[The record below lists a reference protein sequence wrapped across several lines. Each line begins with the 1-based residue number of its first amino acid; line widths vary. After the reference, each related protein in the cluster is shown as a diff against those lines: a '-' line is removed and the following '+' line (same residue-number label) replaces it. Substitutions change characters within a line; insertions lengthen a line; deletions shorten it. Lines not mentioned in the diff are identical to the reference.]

1 MTTYSIQGPDGKTY
15 TIDGPEGASKEDVIA
30 AIQRKSVEAS
40 TPRDYTLGE
49 LVGKGFTRGAK
60 QIGSALG
67 DVLPAMV
74 GSAVGADE
82 YAKRQMAEAAGTQE
96 EIARKY
102 APQYGSTEDIHGVG
116 DALKYALES
125 VAEQGPNI
133 ATSIIPGVGGAGV
146 AGALARRGVVG
157 AAETAAKEAGEAALT
172 AEAKQALLKESA
184 AEIAKKQAMGMNL
197 GVYLGSFSQN
207 TPEVFQ
213 NIYNQTGELAPG
225 AALLAGSIS
234 SALDSALPAYI
245 LKKIT
250 GPAKVGLIEKILE
263 DSGMQKGIIRKAVS
277 ALPEAAAMEGLT
289 EGTQEAI
296 SMAAEQF
303 ISQNKDVFNS
313 EGWNRIIESAIK
325 GAVVGGVFGGTSG
338 AIEGAKE
345 KFTKPIT
352 SSDQQPAPGTEPA
365 PTDLP
370 PTTPLSPTDA
380 IINKA
385 LFVDEDLI
393 NTLGLPKNAGIVK
406 RIKDLEINQ
415 ENATV
420 IKAELSKYQGDDV
433 VKENINKLFDRPEFQ
448 GVQIGQQPRGT
459 RTTGSGDNISVS
471 DGSTTQTTT
480 GKTKKP
486 NGAGAA
492 GVGVDAT
499 ELNARVEGSE
509 AAETNTLT
517 KSALDLLKSV
527 AEGGVPAIM
536 TNNLRKIAIANGI
549 KDITPAWTPNQV
561 IEALQAKLDAAPAAP
576 TVKINKASEVLKK
589 EPELTPEELAAA
601 NAPKKQTKYDYSGI
615 TPLLEQAHKDGI
627 ISTENLQAAKKMM
640 ENDTYSPAEI
650 AALLENS
657 QKQREAGVT
666 GTGKKLLPPNQQK
679 AANVWNSVSNRV
691 KFDEL
696 VPEDQ
701 ATIVDAHNNN
711 RIDRDLVDEIVEGGG
726 YLDYSTKDATKD
738 MSIVNTMEEHV
749 DIHDAI
755 KGSKTLGQALKNV
768 LDKHSDMLLP
778 AQAKLIN
785 RLLNVRKAVN
795 AKFNHSPT
803 KSSPLTT
810 DDRVAVGHYTQNA
823 HEVTLWQEGGLKT
836 LLHEAVHAA
845 AITEMY
851 NHIVKSAR
859 RDGNNYVKD
868 ARGRLIWD
876 HKVKNNS
883 PIGKQLF
890 AIFNAAKEAA
900 AKEKREYYGLTNID
914 EFIAE
919 TFSDPMFQL
928 FLTRQP
934 SVSNKPGSNL
944 LQDFLNAVREMLGV
958 PASQKTMFDDVVNL
972 SPTLFKGK
980 QNVLDKAIDALSGT
994 EYNMVYR
1001 GGVDPTGARKIL
1013 SSIGQTVK
1021 DLPAYNSTIAKEVRN
1036 ATSLLPDNMKAL
1048 ALSFMSL
1055 PQKVDLFA
1063 DRLPILKDLLKIL
1076 EVRGHRVEELHKE
1089 VEDMTFQGINTLQE
1103 MTKKYGPQVVNK
1115 FNKIGSE
1122 LSARKIDPRL
1132 TESQQTNWDEQLIR
1146 AWKNLPEELTSDKIV
1161 GEKVVTRIVNGIET
1175 KIKLPVRKGLAYQI
1189 SDRYEEYRQQI
1200 IDNIERVA
1208 GGNVAADLRKRFEKN
1223 KISFY
1228 LPLRR
1233 KGNYRLAYFDKFGKE
1248 RTIKHFETPAELERA
1263 KEKALK
1269 SGATNVQSSLMT
1281 RQVNYKET
1289 PPLGFVKEV
1298 IDTLD
1303 KSIESSPEKDDL
1315 INEIYKMYL
1324 NLFPDDSIR
1333 LQIQE
1338 REGIPGYIEDIVGGF
1353 ADTGSRLSLQ
1363 LSNLEYKP
1371 QLDAAFKTLDEQQRE
1386 FINGN
1391 PDKNIPPHD
1400 DLKENAMISQVVQ
1413 DMNGQRKFIENP
1425 VADSISAQLS
1435 WVSYIWNIA
1444 GNVSSAIINLTQVPM
1459 VVMPML
1465 GGEYTWNEAYDALST
1480 AYKMYFKGGLFN
1492 DNNRNFLPDHT
1503 FGAKLKPGDKHYK
1516 LYHAALGRSTIR
1528 RGIGYELNELRQK
1541 SAEDFTGTKAK
1552 IYTSLGWIFQNS
1564 ERMNR
1569 EVTLI
1574 AAYDLEMARLAKKG
1588 ITGEKAVDA
1597 AIEKA
1602 IETTT
1607 RAHSHALSEAGPKMF
1622 QNGIGKVAFT
1632 FKRFAQAQIY
1642 NMARLFYVATR
1653 DMPTKEREIARK
1665 QFLGIMGMTY
1675 VFSGLQ
1681 GLPVYGGLN
1690 MLSSAIAG
1698 MFGDD
1703 DEPYDFDEEVREIFG
1718 DIGYKGPLNKLLN
1731 IDIAAR
1737 TGFNG
1742 MVFHDDPRRLAEV
1755 GFGPYFIE
1763 HFFGPAYQTLA
1774 VNPTRAAKLWDEG
1787 HTERAIETLMP
1798 SALKNMMKGF
1808 RFATEG
1814 ATTTNGIKI
1823 IDDPNALNNLLQVF
1837 GFTNAD
1843 LSEAYTRA
1851 SSLKKYEKHILDRR
1865 THLLDTYYLAKS
1877 NGDTEMMSKIRD
1889 DMRTYS
1895 SKVPAGIKI
1904 TEDTISRSTRG
1915 HKEREKQ
1922 ARDGVVI
1929 SKKLKNQAVE
1939 EAGA

>member
-1 MTTYSIQGPDGKTY
+1 MATYSIQGPDGKTY
-15 TIDGPEGASKEDVIA
+15 TIDGPDGASKEEVVA
-30 AIQRKSVEAS
+30 AIKRKSVEES
-40 TPRDYTLGE
+40 MPRDYTLGE
-49 LVGKGFTRGAK
+49 IVGKGFTRGTK
-60 QIGSALG
+60 QISSALG
-67 DVLPAMV
+67 DVLPAML

-82 YAKRQMAEAAGTQE
+82 YAKRQMDEARLSQE
-96 EIARKY
+96 VIASQY
-102 APQYGSTEDIHGVG
+102 APQYGSTKDIQGVG
-116 DALKYALES
+116 DALKYALEAVS
-125 VAEQGPNI
+125 EQGPNI
-133 ATSIIPGVGGAGV
+133 ATSLIPGVGGAGV

-172 AEAKQALLKESA
+172 AGAKQALLKESA
-184 AEIAKKQAMGMNL
+184 ADIAKKQAMGMNL

-225 AALLAGSIS
+225 AALLAGSVS
-234 SALDSALPAYI
+234 SALDSALPAFI

-263 DSGMQKGIIRKAVS
+263 DSGMQKGIVRKAVS

-325 GAVVGGVFGGTSG
+325 GAVVGGVFGGASG

-345 KFTKPIT
+345 KSTKPIT
-352 SSDQQPAPGTEPA
+352 PSTQEPTPGTEPA

-370 PTTPLSPTDA
+370 PITPLSPSDVT
-380 IINKA
+380 INKA

-406 RIKDLEINQ
+406 RIKDLEIN
-415 ENATV
+415 EDNATV

-459 RTTGSGDNISVS
+459 TTQGLGDDISVS

-480 GKTKKP
+480 GKVADVD
-486 NGAGAA
+486 GAGVTGA
-492 GVGVDAT
+492 GVDAT

-527 AEGGVPAIM
+527 ADGGVPAMM
-536 TNNLRKIAIANGI
+536 TNNLRKIAIDNGI
-549 KDITPAWTPNQV
+549 KDLTPAWTPNQV
-561 IEALQAKLDAAPAAP
+561 IEALQTKLAAAPAAP
-576 TVKINKASEVLKK
+576 TIKINKAPEVLKQ
-589 EPELTPEELAAA
+589 EPELTPEEITAA

-615 TPLLEQAHKDGI
+615 TPLLDRALKEGI
-627 ISTENLQAAKKMM
+627 ISNENYQQAQKMM
-640 ENDTYSPAEI
+640 ENDTFSPLEI
-650 AALLENS
+650 AAQLENA

-666 GTGKKLLPPNQQK
+666 GTGKKVLPPDQQK
-679 AANVWNSVSNRV
+679 VANAWNNFSKRV

-696 VPEDQ
+696 VDQDQ
-701 ATIVDAHNNN
+701 AVITDAFNNGKL
-711 RIDRDLVDEIVEGGG
+711 DRDLVDEIIQDSG
-726 YLDYSTKDATKD
+726 YYDYSKKDVSRD

-749 DIHDAI
+749 DIHDAV

-768 LDKHSDMLLP
+768 LDKHPDMLLP
-778 AQAKLIN
+778 AQSKLIN

-851 NHIVKSAR
+851 NHIVKSAKR
-859 RDGNNYVKD
+859 VGDKYIKD
-868 ARGRLIWD
+868 ARGRLIWE

-1001 GGVDPTGARKIL
+1001 GGVDATGARKIL

-1063 DRLPILKDLLKIL
+1063 DRLPVLQDMLKIL
-1076 EVRGHRVEELHKE
+1076 EFRGARVEELLKE
-1089 VEDMTFQGINTLQE
+1089 VENMTFNGIETI
-1103 MTKKYGPQVVNK
+1103 KKFSPEVVAK

-1132 TESQQTNWDEQLIR
+1132 TESEQTNWDEKLIR
-1146 AWKNLPEELTSDKIV
+1146 AWKNLPEELISDKIV
-1161 GEKVVTRIVNGIET
+1161 GEKTVSRIVDGVEV
-1175 KIKLPVRKGLAYQI
+1175 KVKLPVRKGLAYQI
-1189 SDRYEEYRQQI
+1189 ADRYEEYRHQI
-1200 IDNIERVA
+1200 IDNVERVA
-1208 GGNVAADLRKRFEKN
+1208 GGNMAADLRKRFEKN

-1248 RTIKHFETPAELERA
+1248 RTIEHFETPAELEKG

-1269 SGATNVQSSLMT
+1269 TGATKVETSLIT

-1289 PPLGFVKEV
+1289 PPLGFVKEI

-1303 KSIESSPEKDDL
+1303 KSIEASPEKDDL
-1315 INEIYKMYL
+1315 INEIYSMYL
-1324 NLFPDDSIR
+1324 NLFPDESIR
-1333 LQIQE
+1333 QQMQE
-1338 REGIPGYIEDIVGGF
+1338 RQGIPGYIEDIVGGF

-1371 QLDAAFKTLDEQQRE
+1371 QLDTAFKTLDQQQRE
-1386 FINGN
+1386 FI
-1391 PDKNIPPHD
+1391 DKHS

-1528 RGIGYELNELRQK
+1528 RGIGYELNELRRK

-1574 AAYDLEMARLAKKG
+1574 AAYDLALKKNG
-1588 ITGEKAVDA
+1588 GNVDA

-1665 QFLGIMGMTY
+1665 QFLGILGMTY

-1774 VNPTRAAKLWDEG
+1774 VNPTRAAKLFDEG
-1787 HTERAIETLMP
+1787 QTERAFETLMP
-1798 SALKNMMKGF
+1798 SALKNVMKGF

-1823 IDDPNALNNLLQVF
+1823 IDDPNAYNNFLQIF

-1851 SSLKKYEKHILDRR
+1851 SSLKKYEKHILNRR

-1889 DMRTYS
+1889 DMRAYS

-1904 TEDTISRSTRG
+1904 TEDTISRSVRG

>member
-1 MTTYSIQGPDGKTY
+1 
-15 TIDGPEGASKEDVIA
+15 
-30 AIQRKSVEAS
+30 
-40 TPRDYTLGE
+40 
-49 LVGKGFTRGAK
+49 
-60 QIGSALG
+60 
-67 DVLPAMV
+67 
-74 GSAVGADE
+74 
-82 YAKRQMAEAAGTQE
+82 MAEAAGTQE

-125 VAEQGPNI
+125 VSEQGPNI
-133 ATSIIPGVGGAGV
+133 LSSIVPGIGGAGV
-146 AGALARRGVVG
+146 GGALARRGLVE
-157 AAETAAKEAGEAALT
+157 AAEAGGKTALT
-172 AEAKQALLKESA
+172 NEAKQALLQGGAKD
-184 AEIAKKQAMGMNL
+184 IAKAQTTGMNL

-213 NIYNQTGELAPG
+213 NIYNQTGQLEPG
-225 AALLAGSIS
+225 AALLAGSVS

-263 DSGMQKGIIRKAVS
+263 DSGMQKGIVRKAVS

-303 ISQNKDVFNS
+303 VSQNKDVFNS

-345 KFTKPIT
+345 KFTKSTP
-352 SSDQQPAPGTEPA
+352 SSTQEPAPGTEPA

-370 PTTPLSPTDA
+370 PTTPLSPSDA
-380 IINKA
+380 TINKA

-393 NTLGLPKNAGIVK
+393 KTLGLPPNAGIVK
-406 RIKDLEINQ
+406 RIKDLEIN
-415 ENATV
+415 EANATI

-459 RTTGSGDNISVS
+459 GATGSGDNISVS

-480 GKTKKP
+480 GKIKKSDRAGVT
-486 NGAGAA
+486 GAGI
-492 GVGVDAT
+492 DAT
-499 ELNARVEGSE
+499 ELNAGVEGSE

-527 AEGGVPAIM
+527 EDGGVPAMM
-536 TNNLRKIAIANGI
+536 TNNLRKIAIDNGI
-549 KDITPAWTPNQV
+549 KDLTPAWTPNQV
-561 IEALQAKLDAAPAAP
+561 IEALQAKLNAAPAAP
-576 TVKINKASEVLKK
+576 TVKINQASEVLKQ
-589 EPELTPEELAAA
+589 EPELTPEQIAAA

-615 TPLLEQAHKDGI
+615 TPLLDQALKEGI
-627 ISTENLQAAKKMM
+627 ISNENYQQAQKMM
-640 ENDTYSPAEI
+640 ENDTFSPLEI
-650 AALLENS
+650 ATQLENA

-666 GTGKKLLPPNQQK
+666 GTGKKVLPPEQQK
-679 AANVWNSVSNRV
+679 VANAWNNFSKRV

-696 VPEDQ
+696 VDQDQ
-701 ATIVDAHNNN
+701 AVITDAFNNGKL
-711 RIDRDLVDEIVEGGG
+711 DRDLVDEIIQDSG
-726 YLDYSTKDATKD
+726 YYDYSKRDANRD
-738 MSIVNTMEEHV
+738 MSIVNTMEEHI
-749 DIHDAI
+749 DIHDAV
-755 KGSKTLGQALKNV
+755 KGSKTLGQALKKV
-768 LDKHSDMLLP
+768 LDNHSGMMLP
-778 AQAKLIN
+778 AQTKLIN
-785 RLLNVRKAVN
+785 RLLNVKKAVN

-803 KSSPLTT
+803 KSSPLT
-810 DDRVAVGHYTQNA
+810 DDNKIAVGHYTQHA

-845 AITEMY
+845 TVTEMH
-851 NHIVKSAR
+851 NHIVKSAKR
-859 RDGNNYVKD
+859 VGDKYIKD
-868 ARGRLIWD
+868 AQGRLIWE
-876 HKVKNNS
+876 HKVNNNS

-900 AKEKREYYGLTNID
+900 AKEGRNYYGLTNID

-919 TFSDPMFQL
+919 TFSDPVFQL
-928 FLTRQP
+928 FLTSQP

-994 EYNMVYR
+994 DYNMVYR
-1001 GGVDPTGARKIL
+1001 GGVDPTGAKKIL

-1021 DLPAYNSTIAKEVRN
+1021 DLPVYNSTIAKEVRN

-1063 DRLPILKDLLKIL
+1063 DRLPVLKDLLKIL
-1076 EVRGHRVEELHKE
+1076 ELRGARVEELHKE
-1089 VEDMTFQGINTLQE
+1089 VEDMTFQGIKTLQE
-1103 MTKKYGPQVVNK
+1103 MTKKHGPEVVAK

-1132 TESQQTNWDEQLIR
+1132 TESEQTNWDEKLIR

-1161 GEKVVTRIVNGIET
+1161 GEKVVTRIVKGIET
-1175 KIKLPVRKGLAYQI
+1175 KVKLPVRKGLAYQI
-1189 SDRYEEYRQQI
+1189 ADRYEEYRHQI
-1200 IDNIERVA
+1200 IDNVERVA
-1208 GGNVAADLRKRFEKN
+1208 GGNMAADLRKRFEKN

-1248 RTIKHFETPAELERA
+1248 RTIEHFETPAELERA
-1263 KEKALK
+1263 KEKADK
-1269 SGATNVQSSLMT
+1269 SGATKIQTSLIT

-1289 PPLGFVKEV
+1289 PPLGFVKEI

-1315 INEIYKMYL
+1315 INEIYSMYL
-1324 NLFPDDSIR
+1324 NLFPDESIR
-1333 LQIQE
+1333 QQMQE
-1338 REGIPGYIEDIVGGF
+1338 RQGIPGYIEDIVGGF

-1371 QLDAAFKTLDEQQRE
+1371 QLDTTFKTLDQQQRE
-1386 FINGN
+1386 FI
-1391 PDKNIPPHD
+1391 DKHG

-1503 FGAKLKPGDKHYK
+1503 FGANLKPGDKHYK

-1574 AAYDLEMARLAKKG
+1574 AAYDLKMAQLAKKG

-1774 VNPTRAAKLWDEG
+1774 VNPTRAAKLFDEG
-1787 HTERAIETLMP
+1787 QTERAFETLLP
-1798 SALKNMMKGF
+1798 SALKNVMKGF
-1808 RFATEG
+1808 RFAIEG

-1823 IDDPNALNNLLQVF
+1823 IDDPNALNNLLQIF

-1851 SSLKKYEKHILDRR
+1851 SSLKKYEKHIMDRR

-1889 DMRTYS
+1889 DMRAYS

-1904 TEDTISRSTRG
+1904 TDDTISRSIRG

-1929 SKKLKNQAVE
+1929 SKKLKDQADR

>member
-15 TIDGPEGASKEDVIA
+15 TIDGPEGASKEEVVA
-30 AIQRKSVEAS
+30 AIQRKSIEAS

-49 LVGKGFTRGAK
+49 IVGKGVTRGAK

-74 GSAVGADE
+74 GSAFGADE

-116 DALKYALES
+116 DALKYALET

-133 ATSIIPGVGGAGV
+133 ATSIVPGVGGAGV
-146 AGALARRGVVG
+146 AGALAKRGIVE
-157 AAETAAKEAGEAALT
+157 AAETAGKTALT
-172 AEAKQALLKESA
+172 TEAKQAALRA
-184 AEIAKKQAMGMNL
+184 GADEIAKKQLTGMNL

-213 NIYNQTGELAPG
+213 NIYDSTGELAPG
-225 AALLAGSIS
+225 AALLAGSVS
-234 SALDSALPAYI
+234 SALDSALPSYI
-245 LKKIT
+245 LNKIT
-250 GPAKVGLIEKILE
+250 GPAKVGLVEKILE
-263 DSGMQKGIIRKAVS
+263 DSGMKKGIIRKAVS

-303 ISQNKDVFNS
+303 VSQNKDIFNS
-313 EGWNRIIESAIK
+313 DGWNRIVESAIK
-325 GAVVGGVFGGTSG
+325 GAVAGGVFGGSSG

-345 KFTKPIT
+345 KFAKPAI
-352 SSDQQPAPGTEPA
+352 SSDQQPAPGTDLG
-365 PTDLP
+365 TTGLP
-370 PTTPLSPTDA
+370 PTTPLSPTDTL
-380 IINKA
+380 INKA

-393 NTLGLPKNAGIVK
+393 KTLGLPPNAGIVK

-415 ENATV
+415 ANASK
-420 IKAELSKYQGDDV
+420 IKAELSQYQGDDV

-448 GVQIGQQPRGT
+448 GVQIGQQPRGAQAPGP
-459 RTTGSGDNISVS
+459 RSNIPVPP
-471 DGSTTQTTT
+471 GPTKKAPT
-480 GKTKKP
+480 GKTTVAD
-486 NGAGAA
+486 GAGVTGA
-492 GVGVDAT
+492 GVDAT
-499 ELNARVEGSE
+499 ELATGVKGS
-509 AAETNTLT
+509 ADAETNTLT

-527 AEGGVPAIM
+527 AEGGVPAMM
-536 TNNLRKIAIANGI
+536 TNNLRRIAMDNGI

-561 IEALQAKLDAAPAAP
+561 IEALQAKLDAAPVAP

-589 EPELTPEELAAA
+589 ETELTPEEITAA

-627 ISTENLQAAKKMM
+627 ISTENYQQAQKMM
-640 ENDTYSPAEI
+640 ENDTFSPAEI

-657 QKQREAGVT
+657 QKQQEAGAN
-666 GTGKKLLPPNQQK
+666 KLGQKVLSPQQQK
-679 AANVWNSVSNRV
+679 AANAWNNFSKRV
-691 KFDEL
+691 KFDDL
-696 VPEDQ
+696 VDQDQ
-701 ATIVDAHNNN
+701 AMITDAFNDGKL
-711 RIDRDLVDEIVEGGG
+711 DRDLVDEIIHDSG
-726 YLDYSTKDATKD
+726 YYDYSKRDVNRD
-738 MSIVNTMEEHV
+738 MGIVNTMEEHI
-749 DIHDAI
+749 DIHDAV
-755 KGSKTLGQALKNV
+755 KGSKTLGQALKKI
-768 LDKHSDMLLP
+768 LDKHSDMMLP
-778 AQAKLIN
+778 AQVKLIN
-785 RLLNVRKAVN
+785 RLLNVKKAVN
-795 AKFNHSPT
+795 AIFNHSPT

-810 DDRVAVGHYTQNA
+810 EDKVAVGHYTQHA

-845 AITEMY
+845 AVTEMH
-851 NHIVKSAR
+851 NHIVKSAQR
-859 RDGNNYVKD
+859 SGNKYIKD
-868 ARGRLIWD
+868 AQGRLIWE
-876 HKVKNNS
+876 HKVRNNS

-890 AIFNAAKEAA
+890 SIFNAAKEAA
-900 AKEKREYYGLTNID
+900 AKEGRYYYGLTNID

-919 TFSDPMFQL
+919 TFSDPVFQL
-928 FLTRQP
+928 FLTSQP
-934 SVSNKPGSNL
+934 SVSNKPGTNL

-980 QNVLDKAIDALSGT
+980 QNILDKAIDALSGT

-1013 SSIGQTVK
+1013 NSIGQTVK

-1036 ATSLLPDNMKAL
+1036 ATSTLPDNMKAL

-1055 PQKVDLFA
+1055 PQKVELFA
-1063 DRLPILKDLLKIL
+1063 DRLPVLQDILKIL
-1076 EVRGHRVEELHKE
+1076 ELRGHRVEELHKE
-1089 VEDMTFQGINTLQE
+1089 VEDMTFKGIETI
-1103 MTKKYGPQVVNK
+1103 KKYSPEVIAK

-1146 AWKNLPEELTSDKIV
+1146 AWKNLPEELTSDKII
-1161 GEKVVTRIVNGIET
+1161 GEKTVSRIVKGVET
-1175 KIKLPVRKGLAYQI
+1175 KVKLPVRKGLAYQI
-1189 SDRYEEYRQQI
+1189 SDRYEEYRHQI
-1200 IDNIERVA
+1200 IDNLERVA
-1208 GGNVAADLRKRFEKN
+1208 GGNMAADLRKRFEKN

-1233 KGNYRLAYFDKFGKE
+1233 KGNYRLAYFDKLGKD
-1248 RTIKHFETPAELERA
+1248 RTIQHFETPAELERA
-1263 KEKALK
+1263 KQKAINEGKVELDTDK
-1269 SGATNVQSSLMT
+1269 NPKFESSLIT

-1289 PPLGFVKEV
+1289 PPLGFVKEI

-1333 LQIQE
+1333 QQMQE
-1338 REGIPGYIEDIVGGF
+1338 RQGIPGYIEDIVGGF

-1371 QLDAAFKTLDEQQRE
+1371 QLDTAFKTLDEQQRE

-1391 PDKNIPPHD
+1391 PDKNIPPHG
-1400 DLKENAMISQVVQ
+1400 DLKENALISQVVQ

-1425 VADSISAQLS
+1425 VANSVAAQLS

-1465 GGEYTWNEAYDALST
+1465 GGEYTWNEAYDALSN

-1503 FGAKLKPGDKHYK
+1503 FGANLKPGDKHYK

-1574 AAYDLEMARLAKKG
+1574 AAYDLALKKNG
-1588 ITGEKAVDA
+1588 GNVDA

-1602 IETTT
+1602 IEVTT

-1681 GLPVYGGLN
+1681 GLPVYGALN

-1774 VNPTRAAKLWDEG
+1774 VNPTRAATLWNEG
-1787 HTERAIETLMP
+1787 HTERAIETMMP

-1814 ATTTNGIKI
+1814 ATTTNGIKV
-1823 IDDPNALNNLLQVF
+1823 IDDPSAYNNLLQIF

-1851 SSLKKYEKHILDRR
+1851 SATKQYEKHVLDRR

-1877 NGDTEMMSKIRD
+1877 NGDTDMMEKIRD

-1904 TEDTISRSTRG
+1904 TNDTISRSNRG

-1929 SKKLKNQAVE
+1929 SKKLKNKAVE

>member
-1 MTTYSIQGPDGKTY
+1 MPRVNIEGVGVVNFPDNMTQDQIANAIETELPTYLETKRKQAEEPVVPDLSMGEAFKRSVVRGGKQ
-15 TIDGPEGASKEDVIA
+15 ISSAFGDVIPA
-30 AIQRKSVEAS
+30 M
-40 TPRDYTLGE
+40 
-49 LVGKGFTRGAK
+49 GA
-60 QIGSALG
+60 SALG
-67 DVLPAMV
+67 FDA
-74 GSAVGADE
+74 
-82 YAKRQMAEAAGTQE
+82 YAKRQMEEAADTQE

-102 APQYGSTEDIHGVG
+102 AAGVPSYKNVKDIGSGAQYLVESIGEQIPQLATAIVPGGVG
-116 DALKYALES
+116 AMI
-125 VAEQGPNI
+125 G
-133 ATSIIPGVGGAGV
+133 
-146 AGALARRGVVG
+146 RRAAVG
-157 AAETAAKEAGEAALT
+157 AAEAAGLGLKETAATIAAR
-172 AEAKQALLKESA
+172 Q
-184 AEIAKKQAMGMNL
+184 NL
-197 GVYLGSFSQN
+197 GQNVGVYLGSYSQVA
-207 TPEVFQ
+207 PEVFQ
-213 NIYNQTGELAPG
+213 NIYNETGQLEPG
-225 AALLAGSIS
+225 VSLLFS
-234 SALDSALPAYI
+234 SVGAALDSAFPSYLMN
-245 LKKIT
+245 KIT
-250 GPAKVGLIEKILE
+250 KPTKIGIVEKLLE
-263 DSGMQKGIIRKAVS
+263 KSGMEPGMIRKALAS
-277 ALPEAAAMEGLT
+277 LPETTAIEGLT
-289 EGTQEAI
+289 EGAQEAI
-296 SMAAEQF
+296 SMKAENF
-303 ISQNKDVFNS
+303 IDQNKGLFDS
-313 EGWNRIIESAIK
+313 KGWERILESTIK
-325 GAVVGGVFGGTSG
+325 GAVAGGAFGTATG
-338 AIEGAKE
+338 AIEGIKDRGTA
-345 KFTKPIT
+345 PVT
-352 SSDQQPAPGTEPA
+352 SSDQQPTPGTEPA

-370 PTTPLSPTDA
+370 PITPLSPSDVT
-380 IINKA
+380 INKA

-393 NTLGLPKNAGIVK
+393 NTLGLPTNAGIVK

-415 ENATV
+415 DNAPT
-420 IKAELSKYQGDDV
+420 IQTELSKYQGDDV

-459 RTTGSGDNISVS
+459 EATGLRDDISVS

-480 GKTKKP
+480 GKVADVDR
-486 NGAGAA
+486 AGATGA
-492 GVGVDAT
+492 RIDAT

-527 AEGGVPAIM
+527 ADGGVPAIM
-536 TNNLRKIAIANGI
+536 TNNLRKIAIDNGI
-549 KDITPAWTPNQV
+549 KDLTPAWTPNQV
-561 IEALQAKLDAAPAAP
+561 IEALQTKLDAAPAAP
-576 TVKINKASEVLKK
+576 TIKINKASEVLKQ
-589 EPELTPEELAAA
+589 EPELTPEKITAA

-615 TPLLEQAHKDGI
+615 TPLLDQAVKEGI
-627 ISTENLQAAKKMM
+627 ISTENFQQAQKMM

-711 RIDRDLVDEIVEGGG
+711 RVDRDLVDEIVEGGG

-749 DIHDAI
+749 DIHDAV
-755 KGSKTLGQALKNV
+755 KGSKTLGQALKRT

-778 AQAKLIN
+778 AQVKLIN

-810 DDRVAVGHYTQNA
+810 DDRIAVGHYTQNK

-859 RDGNNYVKD
+859 RVGDKYIKD

-890 AIFNAAKEAA
+890 AIYNAAKEAA
-900 AKEKREYYGLTNID
+900 AKEGREYYGLTNID

-919 TFSDPMFQL
+919 TFSDPVFQL
-928 FLTRQP
+928 FLTSQP
-934 SVSNKPGSNL
+934 SVSNKSGSNL
-944 LQDFLNAVREMLGV
+944 LQDFLNAVREMLGI

-1001 GGVDPTGARKIL
+1001 GGVDPAGARKIL
-1013 SSIGQTVK
+1013 SSIGQAVK

-1063 DRLPILKDLLKIL
+1063 DRLPVLQDILKIL
-1076 EVRGHRVEELHKE
+1076 EVRGARVEELLKE
-1089 VEDMTFQGINTLQE
+1089 VENMTFNGIETI
-1103 MTKKYGPQVVNK
+1103 KKFSPEVVAK

-1132 TESQQTNWDEQLIR
+1132 TESEQTNWDEQLIR
-1146 AWKNLPEELTSDKIV
+1146 AWKKLPEELTSDKIV
-1161 GEKVVTRIVNGIET
+1161 GEKTVLRIVDGVEI
-1175 KIKLPVRKGLAYQI
+1175 KVKLPVRKGLAYQI
-1189 SDRYEEYRQQI
+1189 ADRYEEYRHQI
-1200 IDNIERVA
+1200 IDNVERVA
-1208 GGNVAADLRKRFEKN
+1208 GGNMAADLRKRFEKN

-1233 KGNYRLAYFDKFGKE
+1233 KGNYRLAYFDKLGKE
-1248 RTIKHFETPAELERA
+1248 RTIEHFETPAELEKG

-1269 SGATNVQSSLMT
+1269 TGATKVETSLIT

-1289 PPLGFVKEV
+1289 PPLGFVKEI

-1315 INEIYKMYL
+1315 INEIYSMYL
-1324 NLFPDDSIR
+1324 NLFPDESIR
-1333 LQIQE
+1333 QQMQE
-1338 REGIPGYIEDIVGGF
+1338 RQGIPGYIEDIVGGF

-1371 QLDAAFKTLDEQQRE
+1371 QLDTAFKTLDQQQRE
-1386 FINGN
+1386 FI
-1391 PDKNIPPHD
+1391 DKHG

-1492 DNNRNFLPDHT
+1492 DNNRNFMPDHT
-1503 FGAKLKPGDKHYK
+1503 FGANLKPGDKHYK

-1528 RGIGYELNELRQK
+1528 RGIGYELNELRRK

-1552 IYTSLGWIFQNS
+1552 IYTGLGWVFQNS

-1574 AAYDLEMARLAKKG
+1574 AAYDLALKNNG
-1588 ITGEKAVDA
+1588 GNVDA

-1774 VNPTRAAKLWDEG
+1774 VNPTRAAKLFDEG
-1787 HTERAIETLMP
+1787 QTERAFETLMP
-1798 SALKNMMKGF
+1798 SALKNVMKGF

-1823 IDDPNALNNLLQVF
+1823 IDDPNAYNNFLQIF

>member
-1 MTTYSIQGPDGKTY
+1 MATYSIQGPDGKTY
-15 TIDGPEGASKEDVIA
+15 TIDGPEGASKEEVVA
-30 AIQRKSVEAS
+30 AIQRKSIEDS

-49 LVGKGFTRGAK
+49 IVSKGFTRGTK

-74 GSAVGADE
+74 GSALGADE

-133 ATSIIPGVGGAGV
+133 ATSIVPGIGGAGL
-146 AGALARRGVVG
+146 AGALAKRGVVG

-172 AEAKQALLKESA
+172 AEAKQALLKQSA
-184 AEIAKKQAMGMNL
+184 SDIAKKQTMGMNL

-213 NIYNQTGELAPG
+213 NIYNQTGQLEPG
-225 AALLAGSIS
+225 AALLAGSVS

-245 LKKIT
+245 LNKIT

-303 ISQNKDVFNS
+303 VSQNKDVFNS

-345 KFTKPIT
+345 KFTKPTT
-352 SSDQQPAPGTEPA
+352 SSDQQPAPGAEPA

-380 IINKA
+380 AINKA

-393 NTLGLPKNAGIVK
+393 NTLGLPTNAGIVK

-415 ENATV
+415 ENATK
-420 IKAELSKYQGDDV
+420 IKAELSQYQGNDV

-448 GVQIGQQPRGT
+448 GVQIGQQPRGAQAPGPRSNIPVPPGPVKKTPAGKTTVADGTGTT
-459 RTTGSGDNISVS
+459 RT
-471 DGSTTQTTT
+471 
-480 GKTKKP
+480 
-486 NGAGAA
+486 
-492 GVGVDAT
+492 GVDAT

-517 KSALDLLKSV
+517 
-527 AEGGVPAIM
+527 
-536 TNNLRKIAIANGI
+536 
-549 KDITPAWTPNQV
+549 
-561 IEALQAKLDAAPAAP
+561 
-576 TVKINKASEVLKK
+576 
-589 EPELTPEELAAA
+589 PEQIAAA
-601 NAPKKQTKYDYSGI
+601 NAPQKKTKYDYSGI
-615 TPLLEQAHKDGI
+615 TPLLDQALKEGI
-627 ISTENLQAAKKMM
+627 ISNENFQQAKKMM
-640 ENDTYSPAEI
+640 ENDTFSPLEI
-650 AALLENS
+650 ATQLENA

-738 MSIVNTMEEHV
+738 MGIVNTMEEHV
-749 DIHDAI
+749 DIHDAV
-755 KGSKTLGQALKNV
+755 KGSKTLGQALKRV
-768 LDKHSDMLLP
+768 LDKHSGMLLP

-810 DDRVAVGHYTQNA
+810 DDKIAVGHYTQHA

-845 AITEMY
+845 TVTEMY
-851 NHIVKSAR
+851 NHIVKSAKR
-859 RDGNNYVKD
+859 VGDKYIKD
-868 ARGRLIWD
+868 SKGRLIWE

-900 AKEKREYYGLTNID
+900 AKEGREYYGLTNID

-928 FLTRQP
+928 FLTGQP

-944 LQDFLNAVREMLGV
+944 LQDFLNAVREMLGI

-1063 DRLPILKDLLKIL
+1063 DRLPVLKDLLKIL
-1076 EVRGHRVEELHKE
+1076 ELRGHRVEELHKE
-1089 VEDMTFQGINTLQE
+1089 VEDMTFKGIETI
-1103 MTKKYGPQVVNK
+1103 KKFSPEVVAK

-1146 AWKNLPEELTSDKIV
+1146 AWKNLPEELTSDKII
-1161 GEKVVTRIVNGIET
+1161 GEKVVTRVVNGIET
-1175 KIKLPVRKGLAYQI
+1175 KVKLPVRKGLAYQI
-1189 SDRYEEYRQQI
+1189 ADRYEEYRHQI
-1200 IDNIERVA
+1200 IDNVERVA
-1208 GGNVAADLRKRFEKN
+1208 GGNMAADLRKRFEKN

-1248 RTIKHFETPAELERA
+1248 RTIEHFETPAELERA

-1269 SGATNVQSSLMT
+1269 AGATKMGAKGVLEPGVESSLIT

-1289 PPLGFVKEV
+1289 PPLGFVKEI

-1315 INEIYKMYL
+1315 INEIYSMYL
-1324 NLFPDDSIR
+1324 NLFPDESIR
-1333 LQIQE
+1333 QQMQE
-1338 REGIPGYIEDIVGGF
+1338 RQGIPGYIEDIVGGF

-1371 QLDAAFKTLDEQQRE
+1371 QLDTAFKTLDQQQRE
-1386 FINGN
+1386 FI
-1391 PDKNIPPHD
+1391 DKHG

-1425 VADSISAQLS
+1425 VANSVAAQLS

-1574 AAYDLEMARLAKKG
+1574 AAYDLALKKNG
-1588 ITGEKAVDA
+1588 GNVDA

-1787 HTERAIETLMP
+1787 HTERAIETMMP

-1823 IDDPNALNNLLQVF
+1823 IDDPNALNNLLQIF

-1851 SSLKKYEKHILDRR
+1851 SSMKKYEKHILDRR